1 MKYDFINFTIK
12 ILSAMSTTNE
22 CWFNISGTVNPYV
35 VNPISF
41 YNYSIFIY
49 VSEYIYIYISI
60 SIFIYLYISISVF
73 IVNYISIVVN
83 YKQFLVTEHFD
94 PYI

>member
-1 MKYDFINFTIK
+1 M
-12 ILSAMSTTNE
+12 ILSTLQLKYFQPCPLRMN
-22 CWFNISGTVNPYV
+22 SGLTFLVLSILMYV